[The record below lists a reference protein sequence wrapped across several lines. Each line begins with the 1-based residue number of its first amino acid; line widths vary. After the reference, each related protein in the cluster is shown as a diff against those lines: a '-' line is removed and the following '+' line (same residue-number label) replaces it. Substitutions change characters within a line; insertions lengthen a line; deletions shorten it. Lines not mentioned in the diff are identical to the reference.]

1 MHCKRW
7 SQIRK
12 AYTLYIIKLIRQ
24 TNTNRNNFY
33 TLFEDGSDNK
43 Q

>member
-1 MHCKRW
+1 MQSKLEEY
-7 SQIRK
+7 I
-12 AYTLYIIKLIRQ
+12 YTLYIIKLIRQ
-24 TNTNRNNFY
+24 TNSNRNNFY

>member
-1 MHCKRW
+1 MESKLEEH
-7 SQIRK
+7 I
-12 AYTLYIIKLIRQ
+12 YTLYIIKLIRQ
-24 TNTNRNNFY
+24 TNSNRNNFY